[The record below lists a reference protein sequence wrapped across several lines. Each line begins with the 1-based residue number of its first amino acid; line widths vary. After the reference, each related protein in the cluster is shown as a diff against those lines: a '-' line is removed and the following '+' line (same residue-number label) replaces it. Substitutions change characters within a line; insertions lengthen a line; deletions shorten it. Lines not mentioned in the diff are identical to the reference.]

1 MSDSL
6 SIEEQRQA
14 LLRYCQHLGC
24 DEKVLDALEHC
35 SEQAVER
42 VCAVW
47 RRETETGER
56 LERGF
61 LTALEDVFGFGQAD
75 ILDDARAHA
84 LALLS
89 V

>member
-1 MSDSL
+1 MPEL

-14 LLRYCQHLGC
+14 LLHYSHHLRC
-24 DEKVLDALEHC
+24 DEKVFDALDHC
-35 SEQAVER
+35 SDVAVER

-47 RRETETGER
+47 RRETEAGER

-61 LTALEDVFGFGQAD
+61 LTALENIFGFGQAD
-75 ILDDARAHA
+75 ILDDERAHA
-84 LALLS
+84 LALLP